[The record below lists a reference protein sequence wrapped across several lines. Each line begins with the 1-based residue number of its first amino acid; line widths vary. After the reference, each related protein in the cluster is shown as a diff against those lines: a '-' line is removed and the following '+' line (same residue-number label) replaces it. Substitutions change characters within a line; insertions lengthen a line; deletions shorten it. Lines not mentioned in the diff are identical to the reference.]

1 MNDILLTGSCGYVGS
16 ALSNALYDRNVIGID
31 RFDSGN
37 YSKNI
42 NKFLKA
48 DLNCLTQKL
57 KFFLH
62 QFSGVVIHLA
72 AARTD
77 DADSATYLADN
88 IDATKALIETLDA
101 SKIKK
106 FIHMGSV
113 AAIDGEKLDQKSSL
127 PNNPDDWYRLSK
139 YLQQNIIEQWATEN
153 SVPLVILAPSAVYD
167 ECAAQNS
174 TNIGRLEQIVRFVKI
189 VPSVNVLKSL
199 TAMSLLIKA
208 IMTVANT
215 NEENKPLKNNGTINR
230 YLIIDQPIM
239 TVSEICRRKFN
250 AKIVIYI
257 PKLKFFLL
265 ILASILRRLKLEN
278 RFPLTQ
284 DRVNKLFR
292 PTAYCAGNGYSE
304 WKNEELKPY

>member
-239 TVSEICRRKFN
+239 TVVKFVEEN
-250 AKIVIYI
+250 SM
-257 PKLKFFLL
+257 PK
-265 ILASILRRLKLEN
+265 
-278 RFPLTQ
+278 
-284 DRVNKLFR
+284 
-292 PTAYCAGNGYSE
+292 
-304 WKNEELKPY
+304 